1 MKNIRGVLS
10 AAIVTIWT
18 IVVMAIAT
26 EIYPAF
32 KAILTSFA
40 GQHWTAKSIVA
51 VAAFGILYVVFR
63 RRGELRHP
71 LAEASVLIA
80 SVLLGSALIFLFYFQ
95 HYMYS

>member
-40 GQHWTAKSIVA
+40 GQHWTAKSTISLAVFFVLYLFFRSKEKPRNILSYA
-51 VAAFGILYVVFR
+51 VALALSAVIGGAVIFGFYLW
-63 RRGELRHP
+63 H
-71 LAEASVLIA
+71 
-80 SVLLGSALIFLFYFQ
+80 FL
-95 HYMYS
+95 

>member
-1 MKNIRGVLS
+1 MSITGILRS
-10 AAIVTIWT
+10 ATATVWLITA
-18 IVVMAIAT
+18 MAIGT
-26 EIYPAF
+26 EVYPAL
-32 KAILTSFA
+32 KSLLTSFA

-80 SVLLGSALIFLFYFQ
+80 SVALGSALIFLFYFQ